1 MTPLLQTH
9 ALSLTRPGGDQV
21 LQDITLQMAAGERVG
36 LIGPNG
42 AGKTTLMLC
51 MTGVIRP
58 SAGYVQMEG
67 ATLAPGGFHPG
78 MGFVFQQAEDQLF
91 SPTVAEDVA
100 FGARNIGLT
109 GAALDRAVAA
119 ALDRVGIAALAER
132 PVHHLSG
139 GEKRLACLAGVLV
152 MEPRLL
158 LLDEPSAALDLRNRR
173 RLIELLHQMD
183 QALLIASHDLELI
196 LELCPRV
203 ILIDAGRIVADG
215 PARAILGDAGLMG
228 QHGQEVPHSLT
239 HQGHI
244 SHIHQRAI

>member
-1 MTPLLQTH
+1 MTTPLLETRH
-9 ALSLTRPGGDQV
+9 LSLTRPDGAEALCDV
-21 LQDITLQMAAGERVG
+21 TLQLAPGERVA

-51 MTGVIRP
+51 LSGIVRASGGTVTMDGAPI
-58 SAGYVQMEG
+58 SAG
-67 ATLAPGGFHPG
+67 GFTPG
-78 MGFVFQQAEDQLF
+78 MGFVLQQADDQLF

-100 FGARNIGLT
+100 FGARNIRMT
-109 GAALDRAVAA
+109 GATLNTAVTGALQQ
-119 ALDRVGIAALAER
+119 VGILALADR

-152 MEPRLL
+152 MAPRLL

-173 RLIELLHQMD
+173 RLIELLRDMD
-183 QALLIASHDLELI
+183 QAMLIASHDLELA

-215 PARAILGDAGLMG
+215 PARVILGDADLMAR
-228 QHGQEVPHSLT
+228 HGQEVPHSLT
-239 HQGHI
+239 HHDNAT
-244 SHIHQRAI
+244 HAHPY